1 MPKSP
6 DDFKINVFINCPFDP
21 EYKPLF
27 EAIVFT
33 VQIAGFRP
41 RCAREASNA
50 GQVRIDKILEII
62 SECKYGI
69 HDISKTEPLPP
80 RFNMPL
86 ELGLDLGCKRFGTA
100 RQRSKRLLVLDR
112 TPHRYVKF
120 ISDIRGQ
127 DIEPHNGRPKQIVRR
142 VRDWLSVESRSA
154 TIPGGSYIYGKY
166 RSFRRGL
173 PDLCDELNYN
183 VDELTFPD
191 FCNTIR
197 VWLEENTV

>member
-1 MPKSP
+1 MPKAR

-69 HDISKTEPLPP
+69 HDISRTEPLPP

-86 ELGLDLGCKRFGTA
+86 ELGLT
-100 RQRSKRLLVLDR
+100 
-112 TPHRYVKF
+112 
-120 ISDIRGQ
+120 
-127 DIEPHNGRPKQIVRR
+127 
-142 VRDWLSVESRSA
+142 
-154 TIPGGSYIYGKY
+154 
-166 RSFRRGL
+166 
-173 PDLCDELNYN
+173 
-183 VDELTFPD
+183 
-191 FCNTIR
+191 
-197 VWLEENTV
+197 

>member
-6 DDFKINVFINCPFDP
+6 DDFKINVFINCPFDQ

-50 GQVRIDKILEII
+50 GQVRIEKILEII

-69 HDISKTEPLPP
+69 HDICRTEPLPP

-112 TPHRYVKF
+112 TPHRYV
-120 ISDIRGQ
+120 
-127 DIEPHNGRPKQIVRR
+127 
-142 VRDWLSVESRSA
+142 
-154 TIPGGSYIYGKY
+154 
-166 RSFRRGL
+166 
-173 PDLCDELNYN
+173 
-183 VDELTFPD
+183 
-191 FCNTIR
+191 
-197 VWLEENTV
+197 